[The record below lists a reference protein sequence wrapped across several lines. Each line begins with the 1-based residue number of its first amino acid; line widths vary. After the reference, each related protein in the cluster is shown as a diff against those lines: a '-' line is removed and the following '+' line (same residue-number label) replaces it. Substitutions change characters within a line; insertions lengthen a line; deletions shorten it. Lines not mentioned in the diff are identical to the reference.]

1 MALDNQYI
9 MWKCVCV
16 FFGPVET
23 QKPKAPH
30 AHKKTPPPPVQ
41 PAARPN
47 PRRPFVHPLAR
58 LSPAARQ
65 RIVNRCLSF
74 AARRPSAPARRGA
87 ESSGATEHNFPKM
100 QPKSHDDDVSAG
112 ERMNAQWHETRMQI
126 I

>member
-1 MALDNQYI
+1 M
-9 MWKCVCV
+9 CVR
-16 FFGPVET
+16 FGPVET

-30 AHKKTPPPPVQ
+30 AHKKTPPPTCPTGRPPEPPPPVRP
-41 PAARPN
+41 PACAP
-47 PRRPFVHPLAR
+47 VAC
-58 LSPAARQ
+58 Q

-112 ERMNAQWHETRMQI
+112 ESMNAQWHETRMQI